1 MPIAMFEDFSILP
14 PVESPLGS
22 YWLVIVIDPN
32 LCEDLGVF
40 VRTMWETENL
50 KSCLVSAWLGRPK
63 GAQKIQYV
71 TLSDWIQE
79 LLPLPPHQST
89 HFSRQYKCKSYNLL
103 GLCGL
108 WLIAAECLYKMMLWK
123 VTGSLSP
130 ADCQDLNS
138 MHEGMSWLMYTL
150 WRATI
155 ILGLFKTQ
163 SWDCCLKERLDAL
176 PNLNPYDLLTPPLDA
191 FEKKGT
197 FPSCWVSLF
206 TLLIFNSVV
215 GLGHV
220 FKNNPN
226 QGLRIQVA
234 ESVGGTILQW
244 AHVCV

>member
-22 YWLVIVIDPN
+22 YWLVIVINPN
-32 LCEDLGVF
+32 LHEDLRVF
-40 VRTMWETENL
+40 IRTMWETENL

-63 GAQKIQYV
+63 SAQKIQYA

-79 LLPLPPHQST
+79 LLPLPLHQSM

-123 VTGSLSP
+123 VIGSLSP
-130 ADCQDLNS
+130 PDCQDLNS
-138 MHEGMSWLMYTL
+138 MHEEMSWLMYTL
-150 WRATI
+150 WRTTI

-163 SWDCCLKERLDAL
+163 NWDCCLKEQLDAL
-176 PNLNPYDLLTPPLDA
+176 PNLDLYDLLIPP
-191 FEKKGT
+191 

-206 TLLIFNSVV
+206 KLLIFNSAVF
-215 GLGHV
+215 LGHV

-244 AHVCV
+244 GNVCVWIFRNW